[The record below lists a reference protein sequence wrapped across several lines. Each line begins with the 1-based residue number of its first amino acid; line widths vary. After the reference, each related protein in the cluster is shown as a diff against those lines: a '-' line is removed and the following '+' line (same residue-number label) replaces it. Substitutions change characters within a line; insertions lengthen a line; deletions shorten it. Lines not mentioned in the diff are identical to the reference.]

1 MNLITQKPIRGFSEF
16 ESHGL
21 VSGLSPL
28 LDNPV
33 ADSTMSAIVNHSK
46 KLLHT
51 DLHLLVRIP
60 QPITLGEWLV
70 LLDSEITTLIKQR
83 QG

>member
-1 MNLITQKPIRGFSEF
+1 MNLITQKPIRGFSEI
-16 ESHGL
+16 ESHEL
-21 VSGLSPL
+21 VSVLSPL

-51 DLHLLVRIP
+51 YLHLLVRIP
-60 QPITLGEWLV
+60 QLITLGKWLISV
-70 LLDSEITTLIKQR
+70 QYQSR
-83 QG
+83 

>member
-1 MNLITQKPIRGFSEF
+1 MNLITQKPIRGFQIQKRHE
-16 ESHGL
+16 L

-28 LDNPV
+28 LNYPV

-51 DLHLLVRIP
+51 YLHLLVRIP
-60 QPITLGEWLV
+60 QLITLGKWLISV
-70 LLDSEITTLIKQR
+70 QYQSR
-83 QG
+83 

>member
-1 MNLITQKPIRGFSEF
+1 MNLITQKPIRGFQIQK
-16 ESHGL
+16 SHGL
-21 VSGLSPL
+21 VSELSPL

-51 DLHLLVRIP
+51 NLHLLVRIA
-60 QPITLGEWLV
+60 QLITLGNWLISV
-70 LLDSEITTLIKQR
+70 QYQSR
-83 QG
+83 